1 MTGSASGMS
10 QRLTQYFLDHGHYV
24 CATDVRIDELKR
36 QHEHNK
42 YDGRL
47 LVQKLDVCNPEDW
60 DHCISKV
67 LTTFGNIDLHFNI
80 AGVLMPHKIQDATVR
95 EINLQIDVNVK
106 GVVFGTRAI
115 AKAMQNRTVGGQV
128 GGQVGGRQVGGQQ
141 VGGHIVNF
149 SSMGGLA
156 TVSGVTLYACSKFA
170 VRGFSM
176 ACSKDLAEH
185 GIAVTCFMPDAVQTP
200 MVDLQLQMEESAMA
214 FSGEILSLDQV
225 EEAIVK
231 EVILQRPVEFW
242 LSSRARLARFG
253 DIFGASRAVALA
265 EWGMKRA
272 VSGLVVFSKC
282 IDVLTDVCI
291 VVVGCAQGMAKQHKI
306 KARLNDKEQAA
317 TIDGYGDGRS
327 SIPDQRTIS
336 TRSNWPLKILTFVG
350 IAWCAM
356 VLHWWVKHSL
366 EFLR

>member
-1 MTGSASGMS
+1 M
-10 QRLTQYFLDHGHYV
+10 
-24 CATDVRIDELKR
+24 
-36 QHEHNK
+36 
-42 YDGRL
+42 
-47 LVQKLDVCNPEDW
+47 
-60 DHCISKV
+60 
-67 LTTFGNIDLHFNI
+67 
-80 AGVLMPHKIQDATVR
+80 
-95 EINLQIDVNVK
+95 NVK

-115 AKAMQNRTVGGQV
+115 AKAMQNRTKEQV
-128 GGQVGGRQVGGQQ
+128 GGQ

-225 EEAIVK
+225 EEAIVE

-265 EWGMKRA
+265 EWGMKHA
-272 VSGLVVFSKC
+272 VSGWLWWSFVFKC
-282 IDVLTDVCI
+282 ID
-291 VVVGCAQGMAKQHKI
+291 
-306 KARLNDKEQAA
+306 
-317 TIDGYGDGRS
+317 
-327 SIPDQRTIS
+327 
-336 TRSNWPLKILTFVG
+336 
-350 IAWCAM
+350 
-356 VLHWWVKHSL
+356 
-366 EFLR
+366 

>member
-1 MTGSASGMS
+1 MS
-10 QRLTQYFLDHGHYV
+10 QRLTRYFLDHGHYV
-24 CATDVRIDELKR
+24 SATDVRIDELKR
-36 QHEHNK
+36 QHEHDK

-47 LVQKLDVCNPEDW
+47 LVQKLDVCNPEEW
-60 DHCISKV
+60 DRCIA
-67 LTTFGNIDLHFNI
+67 TAIQTFGNIDLHFNI
-80 AGVLMPHKIQDATVR
+80 AGVLCPHKIQDATVR

-115 AKAMQNRTVGGQV
+115 ANAMKNKPKEQV
-128 GGQVGGRQVGGQQ
+128 GGH

-185 GIAVTCFMPDAVQTP
+185 GISVTCFMPDAVQTP
-200 MVDLQLQMEESAMA
+200 MVDLQLKMEESAMA

-225 EEAIVK
+225 EEAITK
-231 EVILQRPVEFW
+231 EVILNRPVEFW

-265 EWGMKRA
+265 EWGMKRT
-272 VSGLVVFSKC
+272 VSV
-282 IDVLTDVCI
+282 
-291 VVVGCAQGMAKQHKI
+291 
-306 KARLNDKEQAA
+306 
-317 TIDGYGDGRS
+317 
-327 SIPDQRTIS
+327 
-336 TRSNWPLKILTFVG
+336 
-350 IAWCAM
+350 
-356 VLHWWVKHSL
+356 
-366 EFLR
+366 